1 MDQERRGNLA
11 IGTLLLL
18 VGAWFLAIQFFPDF
32 AELVRLEY
40 DWPVWVIGV
49 GAVFLL
55 VAALTRIP
63 GFAIPA
69 AIIAGVGGILY
80 YQNATGDWA
89 SWAYAWTLFP
99 GFVGVGTFI
108 MNVMEGKFRE
118 AVSEGFGL
126 IFLSLV
132 LFAIFG
138 SFLGGINLLG
148 DYSAYWPVLLIL
160 AGGWMLIRSF
170 WKR

>member
-18 VGAWFLAIQFFPDF
+18 VGAWFLTLQFFPAF
-32 AELVRLEY
+32 ARTVRLDY
-40 DWPVWVIGV
+40 AWPVWIIGG
-49 GAVFLL
+49 GAAFFLI
-55 VAALTRIP
+55 AALTRTP

-69 AIIAGVGGILY
+69 AIIAGIGGILY

-99 GFVGVGTFI
+99 GFVGVGTFL
-108 MNVMEGKFRE
+108 MHMMEGKFRM
-118 AVSEGFGL
+118 AIGEGMGL
-126 IFLSLV
+126 IFISAV
-132 LFAIFG
+132 LFAIFS
-138 SFLGGINLLG
+138 SFLGGPAFLG
-148 DYSAYWPVLLIL
+148 DYWPVLLIL
-160 AGGWMLIRSF
+160 AGGWMLVRSF